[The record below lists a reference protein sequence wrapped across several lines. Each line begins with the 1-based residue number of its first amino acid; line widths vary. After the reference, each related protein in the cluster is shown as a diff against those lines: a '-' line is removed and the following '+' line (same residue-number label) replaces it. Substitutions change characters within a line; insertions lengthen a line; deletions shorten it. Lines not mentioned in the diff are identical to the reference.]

1 MSQNRKERSL
11 SCWIC
16 FNVFKWMSSIKGVVQ
31 CKDRRVKNR
40 GFHCVITATDALIMI
55 SQEYNM
61 TVSFQR
67 IINSKL
73 VDLCLENMAVN
84 KFLLVFKH

>member
-1 MSQNRKERSL
+1 
-11 SCWIC
+11 
-16 FNVFKWMSSIKGVVQ
+16 MSSIKGVVH
-31 CKDRRVKNR
+31 VKIDGLKIEGYSVSLR
-40 GFHCVITATDALIMI
+40 ATEVLIMI

-61 TVSFQR
+61 TVSFLR